1 MPTPLQQIMPTIYY
15 AQINSPLGQLTAIGD
30 GHFLTGLYL
39 PEHKGWL
46 GPNVST
52 VHDEAPFG
60 EVRTQL
66 AEYFAGERQAFDL
79 PLKLLGTS
87 FQLRV
92 WQELA
97 RIPFGETIT
106 YAQLAERVGN
116 SKASRAVGAANGRN
130 PISIIVPCH
139 RVIGAS
145 GTLTGYAGGV
155 EKKQWLLEHERAVA
169 ARFANADPKLAASR
183 SKKPPVYSP
192 GAK

>member
-1 MPTPLQQIMPTIYY
+1 MTTYY
-15 AQINSPLGQLTAIGD
+15 CHIDSPLGQLTAAGD
-30 GHFLTGLYL
+30 GRLLSGLYL

-46 GPNVST
+46 GPDASAR
-52 VHDEAPFG
+52 HDDKPFG
-60 EVRTQL
+60 EVRKQL
-66 AEYFAGERQAFDL
+66 AECFAGERQAFDL
-79 PLKLLGTS
+79 PLKLLGTA

-155 EKKQWLLEHERAVA
+155 ERKRWLLGHERAVVA
-169 ARFANADPKLAASR
+169 KRTQLRTAQQKA
-183 SKKPPVYSP
+183 P
-192 GAK
+192 GVFTGG

>member
-1 MPTPLQQIMPTIYY
+1 MSTTYY
-15 AQINSPLGQLTAIGD
+15 AHINSPLGQLTAIGD

-46 GPNVST
+46 GPVASA
-52 VHDEAPFG
+52 VHDDAPFR
-60 EVRTQL
+60 EVRNQL
-66 AEYFAGERQAFDL
+66 AAFFAGERQQFDL
-79 PLKLLGTS
+79 PLKLLGTP

-97 RIPFGETIT
+97 QIPVGKTIT

-155 EKKQWLLEHERAVA
+155 EMKRCLLDHEHAVVEKSA
-169 ARFANADPKLAASR
+169 ITDQKLINTAQQIA
-183 SKKPPVYSP
+183 P
-192 GAK
+192 GVFTGG